1 MKSFK
6 LVISSPNGNLYSSDA
21 LRLTLRGSEGDLAVM
36 AGHIP
41 FVTSVKP
48 CECKVY
54 VDDEEIKIG
63 HTDGG
68 LLTVSN
74 EVVTLLSGSFKW
86 DS

>member
-1 MKSFK
+1 MKSFN
-6 LVISSPNGNLYSSDA
+6 LIISSPNGNLYNGEA

-41 FVTSVKP
+41 FVTAVKP
-48 CECKVY
+48 CECKIY
-54 VDDEEIKIG
+54 VDDDEIKIG

-74 EVVTLLSGSFKW
+74 DGVTLLSGSFKW
-86 DS
+86 E